1 MLTCLMDALS
11 RNHDVSLYSLKNL
24 PQSGIHGIN
33 REQIHIYCKEMNLYE
48 KVRRSAADFL
58 VTKTPLFS
66 SALGCRL
73 YAAARYTSGFK
84 KALTNHL
91 NKHQYDV
98 VIFGSGFEDS
108 LLLALTK
115 NKLLPSMRILTWSHA
130 SYDNY
135 FTNMGS
141 FFSRYMKEAIKA
153 Y

>member
-1 MLTCLMDALS
+1 MKICFVAWSDFGIGGVPRVLTCLMDALS
-11 RNHDVSLYSLKNL
+11 RKHDVSLYSLKNL
-24 PQSGIHGIN
+24 PQSAIKGSD
-33 REQIHIYCKEMNLYE
+33 REQIHIYFSEMNLYQ
-48 KVRRSAADFL
+48 KIRRSAADVL
-58 VTKTPLFS
+58 VCKTPLFS

-115 NKLLPSMRILTWSHA
+115 NKLLPSMRILPWSHA
-130 SYDNY
+130 S
-135 FTNMGS
+135 
-141 FFSRYMKEAIKA
+141 
-153 Y
+153 